1 MKQPPFSDARFNVG
15 NPADPGQPSSRQVVQ
30 AYGRLAPLYDL
41 VFGRVL
47 EPGRRL
53 MAKQVSAAAP
63 ASILEVGVGTGLAL
77 AGYPASSKIVG
88 IDLSAEM
95 LQRAGQRAA
104 GMPGRHIEFFQMD
117 AEAMD
122 FPDHSFDCVTLP
134 YVLSVTPHPAR
145 LVHEVRRV
153 CKPGGLIFVLNH
165 FNGSRFW
172 WLMERAVRRA
182 TQHVGFRSDFDY
194 AEQVLAYDWEV
205 ASVQAVNLLGL
216 SKLVT
221 LRNQPPHRP

>member
-1 MKQPPFSDARFNVG
+1 
-15 NPADPGQPSSRQVVQ
+15 VVQ

-47 EPGRRL
+47 EPGRQRMSQAL
-53 MAKQVSAAAP
+53 SAAQP

-77 AGYPASSKIVG
+77 EGYPASARIVG

-95 LQRAGQRAA
+95 LRRAEQRKARLAGR
-104 GMPGRHIEFFQMD
+104 RIDFFQMD

-122 FPDHSFDCVTLP
+122 FADHSFDCVTLP

-145 LVHEVRRV
+145 LVQEVRRV

-172 WLMERAVRRA
+172 WLMERAVRKA
-182 TQHVGFRSDFDY
+182 TQQVGFRSDFDY
-194 AEQVLAYDWEV
+194 AEQILAYDWEV
-205 ASVQAVNLLGL
+205 ESVQEVNLLGL
-216 SKLVT
+216 SKLVA
-221 LRNQPPHRP
+221 LRNRPAPVRT